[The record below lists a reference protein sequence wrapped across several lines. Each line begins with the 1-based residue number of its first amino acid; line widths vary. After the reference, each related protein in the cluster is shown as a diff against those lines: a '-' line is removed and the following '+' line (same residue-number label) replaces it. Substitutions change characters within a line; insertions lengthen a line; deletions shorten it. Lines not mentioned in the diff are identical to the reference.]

1 LPQRPSWFHHYLLE
15 ITMKNLKPLLVAGA
29 LAALPLSSMADGL
42 SYNYIE
48 GGYTKATLE
57 DGNAD
62 DFDFDGFS
70 VAGSGKFTDNFF
82 VFGDYR
88 FLESDTVGG
97 TKAELNSGRAGLG
110 FIVPINDR
118 FHLNAGGG
126 ASFGK
131 FEYKGTGAG
140 ATPDDN
146 DDTGYFLQGI
156 ARAQV
161 LPALEINGG
170 YRFEKIFDSN
180 ESTGLIGAVFN
191 FTPAL
196 GVLGNYEFGD
206 GTDRYTLGGRYSF
219 GL

>member
-1 LPQRPSWFHHYLLE
+1 MNPMKTLL
-15 ITMKNLKPLLVAGA
+15 IAGA
-29 LAALPLSSMADGL
+29 LATLPLSAFAQNL

-70 VAGSGKFTDNFF
+70 VAASGKFTDNLF

-88 FLESDTVGG
+88 FLESDTRFG
-97 TKAELNSGRAGLG
+97 TKADYNSGRVGLG
-110 FIVPINDR
+110 FIVPVNNNL
-118 FHLNAGGG
+118 HLNAGGG
-126 ASFGK
+126 ASFAK
-131 FEYKGTGAG
+131 FKFKGAG
-140 ATPDDN
+140 AAATPDNN
-146 DDTGYFLQGI
+146 DDTGYFVQGI

-170 YRFEKIFDSN
+170 YRYEKLFDES

-191 FTPAL
+191 FTPAFGAL
-196 GVLGNYEFGD
+196 GSYEFGD
-206 GTDRYTLGGRYSF
+206 GTDRYTLGGRFSF

>member
-1 LPQRPSWFHHYLLE
+1 
-15 ITMKNLKPLLVAGA
+15 MKFTKPLLLAGA
-29 LAALPLSSMADGL
+29 LVALPLSALAQGL

-57 DGNAD
+57 DGDSN

-70 VAGSGKFTDNFF
+70 VAGSGKVSENLFL
-82 VFGDYR
+82 FGDYR
-88 FLESDTVGG
+88 FLESDTVAG
-97 TKAELNSGRAGLG
+97 TRADLNSGRVGLG
-110 FIVPINDR
+110 FIVPFNEQL
-118 FHLNAGGG
+118 HLNAGGG

-131 FEYKGTGAG
+131 FEYKGAGAG

-146 DDTGYFLQGI
+146 DDTGYFLQAI
-156 ARAQV
+156 ARAKV

-170 YRFEKIFDSN
+170 YRFEKLFDEN

-191 FTPAL
+191 FTPAVA
-196 GVLGNYEFGD
+196 VLGNYEFGD
-206 GTDRYTLGGRYSF
+206 GTDRYTLGGRFSF

>member
-1 LPQRPSWFHHYLLE
+1 
-15 ITMKNLKPLLVAGA
+15 MKMLKPLLIAGT
-29 LAALPLSSMADGL
+29 LATVPLSAMAQSL
-42 SYNYIE
+42 SYDYLE

-57 DGNAD
+57 DGDAD

-70 VAGSGKFTDNFF
+70 VAGSGQFTDNLF

-97 TKAELNSGRAGLG
+97 ASADYNSGRVGLG
-110 FIVPINDR
+110 LILPFSDKL
-118 FHLNAGGG
+118 HLNAGGG
-126 ASFGK
+126 AAFGK
-131 FEYKGTGAG
+131 FKYQGTGAA

-146 DDTGYFLQGI
+146 DDTGYFVQGI

-161 LPALEINGG
+161 LPSLEINGG
-170 YRFEKIFDSN
+170 YRFEKIFDRN

-191 FTPAL
+191 FTPAF

-206 GTDRYTLGGRYSF
+206 GTDRYTLGGRFSF

>member
-1 LPQRPSWFHHYLLE
+1 
-15 ITMKNLKPLLVAGA
+15 MKIIKPLLMVGA
-29 LAALPLSSMADGL
+29 LAALPLSSLAQGL
-42 SYNYIE
+42 SYNYLE

-62 DFDFDGFS
+62 DYDYDGFS
-70 VAGSGKFTDNFF
+70 LAASGKFTDNLF

-88 FLESDTVGG
+88 FLESDTRAG
-97 TKAELNSGRAGLG
+97 TKADYNSGRVGLG
-110 FIVPINDR
+110 LIIPVNER
-118 FHLNAGGG
+118 LHLNAGGG

-131 FEYKGTGAG
+131 FKYKGVGAA

-146 DDTGYFLQGI
+146 DDTGYFVQGI

-170 YRFEKIFDSN
+170 YRFEKIFDNN

-191 FTPAL
+191 ITPAF
-196 GVLGNYEFGD
+196 GAIGSYEFGD
-206 GTDRYTLGGRYSF
+206 GTDRYTLGGRFSF

>member
-1 LPQRPSWFHHYLLE
+1 
-15 ITMKNLKPLLVAGA
+15 MKIAKPLLIAGA
-29 LAALPLSSMADGL
+29 LAALPLSALAQGL
-42 SYNYIE
+42 SYSYLE

-57 DGNAD
+57 DGDAN

-70 VAGSGKFTDNFF
+70 VAGSGKFTDNLF

-88 FLESDTVGG
+88 FLESDTRAG
-97 TKAELNSGRAGLG
+97 TKADFNSGRVGLG
-110 FIVPINDR
+110 FIVPVNER

-131 FEYKGTGAG
+131 FEYKGTAAA

-170 YRFEKIFDSN
+170 YRFEKIFDNN

-191 FTPAL
+191 FTPAF
-196 GVLGNYEFGD
+196 GAIGNYEFGD
-206 GTDRYTLGGRYSF
+206 GTDRYTLGGRFSF